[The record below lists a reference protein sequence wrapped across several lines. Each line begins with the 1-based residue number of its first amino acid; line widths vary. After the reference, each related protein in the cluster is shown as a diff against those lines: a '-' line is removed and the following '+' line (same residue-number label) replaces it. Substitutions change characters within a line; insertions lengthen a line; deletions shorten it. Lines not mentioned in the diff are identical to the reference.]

1 MHSLDVEGLTVRL
14 ADRTVLHDVSFS
26 VPRGIW
32 LGVLGP
38 NGSGKTTLLR
48 TLGGLLPFDGNV
60 RLDGR
65 PLGEWPIR
73 DRARRLAFVR
83 QSLGIGFDFT
93 VEDVVLLGRA
103 PHRGWLSP
111 FDRTDRQL
119 VREALHH
126 VDLDGFEGRS
136 MFALSGGEQ
145 RRVLL
150 AQALAQQADVLLLDE
165 PTTHLDVHH
174 QYEFLDHVRR
184 LVDGGA
190 TAIGVFHD
198 LELAA
203 RYTDRVLVLDDGRIG
218 ADGPAEHVLSTEL
231 IARVFLMEA
240 ETREIQEGE
249 FSLRY
254 HAPIPRPRRNGG
266 SAHA

>member
-1 MHSLDVEGLTVRL
+1 MRALDVENLTVRL
-14 ADRTVLHDVSFS
+14 AGRPVLHQVGFGVD
-26 VPRGIW
+26 RGTW

-48 TLGGLLPFDGNV
+48 AIGGLLPFDGSI

-65 PLGEWPIR
+65 PLDEWSDR

-83 QSLGIGFDFT
+83 QSLGIAFDFS
-93 VEDVVLLGRA
+93 VQDVVLLGRA
-103 PHRGWLSP
+103 PHKGWLTP
-111 FDRTDRQL
+111 FDRNDRRL
-119 VREALHH
+119 VRDALHH
-126 VDLDGFEGRS
+126 VDLEGFEDRS

-150 AQALAQQADVLLLDE
+150 AQALVQQADLLLLDE

-174 QYEFLDHVRR
+174 QFEFLDHVRR

-203 RYTDRVLVLDDGRIG
+203 RYTDRVLVLDDGRVR
-218 ADGPAEHVLSTEL
+218 ADGPAREVLSTEL
-231 IARVFLMEA
+231 IARVFLMEVESRGA
-240 ETREIQEGE
+240 GD
-249 FSLRY
+249 SDLGLRY
-254 HAPIPRPRRNGG
+254 RAPIPRPERNGG
-266 SAHA
+266 SPEA